1 MMGSLTSNLVTSEE
15 EINRICQDKKQ
26 IEINSDVNQTKEVE
40 RMIIL
45 VLINDLLVLDFF
57 STTIGK
63 VVGRVKVTKSVY

>member
-1 MMGSLTSNLVTSEE
+1 MGSLTSNLVTSEE